1 MEQLSLPGLH
11 LGSSLVRE
19 VRRGRAQTQT
29 GDQEVVTPRTD
40 GKVVFLAP
48 GPSLGATPTNSR
60 KRHAQKQNE
69 NSLPVEVR
77 SSCDKTN
84 IVRLHIFVELGEAVP
99 SVHHHHRVLKLS

>member
-1 MEQLSLPGLH
+1 MPDLVSVHYRPGSGLPTPQMEQLSLPGLQ

-19 VRRGRAQTQT
+19 VRRGRAQAQT

-77 SSCDKTN
+77 SSC
-84 IVRLHIFVELGEAVP
+84 
-99 SVHHHHRVLKLS
+99 